1 MKDDIPILQV
11 NRGSLTTRDDLE
23 IQVEHDQI
31 RITLAL
37 TQGQEAKTLEIKAFQ
52 HHLEISMKDRLLH
65 CLTLPQAVEP
75 DSLSIKRKGCSAV
88 LALRIKQGSGHPKP
102 IRPAA
107 DERSEGCVEHPRS
120 RASAVEA
127 EKGQSA

>member
-1 MKDDIPILQV
+1 MKDDIPILPV

-52 HHLEISMKDRLLH
+52 HHLERIFNEH
-65 CLTLPQAVEP
+65 ACLN
-75 DSLSIKRKGCSAV
+75 RC
-88 LALRIKQGSGHPKP
+88 
-102 IRPAA
+102 
-107 DERSEGCVEHPRS
+107 
-120 RASAVEA
+120 
-127 EKGQSA
+127 